1 MPLKR
6 SDVFWVAFDP
16 SVGGEAQKTRPAIVI
31 SNDNAIQILNRV
43 LVVPLTTNTTRVYDG
58 ETLVLVNGK
67 EHKAIASQLTT
78 ASKLRIRGRY
88 GKLSAEDMQRVEEA
102 VMYQIG
108 IMA

>member
-1 MPLKR
+1 M
-6 SDVFWVAFDP
+6 FWVAFDP

-31 SNDNAIQILNRV
+31 SNNNAIQVLNRI

-58 ETLVLVNGK
+58 ETLVLVSGK

-78 ASKLRIRGRY
+78 VSKLRVRGRY
-88 GKLSAEDMQRVEEA
+88 GTLSAEDMRRVEEA

-108 IMA
+108 VTA